1 MGAMLRV
8 RVGVLCVFGLV
19 GFGLV
24 GGAGSAFASGG
35 WWLLSVGSRPS
46 VLGLAPGGEGEVVVT
61 AENVGDGSVV
71 GGVVPV
77 TVGVVLPAHLRAL
90 GIVGSQ
96 PAGAAGNVVEPIECS
111 LARLSCTLR
120 PSVQNASGSLPPFGA
135 LEVRVQ
141 VQIEE
146 GTASGAV
153 VHAAVSGGDAPAAG
167 LSRALLFS
175 EGGVGFGIE
184 DTRLSIEGEGGGL
197 DTLAG
202 SHPFQ
207 VTGSDVFN
215 QGQDLA
221 LSAEKPEVEVAVL
234 PKDVI
239 TRLPAGFVGN
249 PTAIA
254 RCTLGQ
260 FLTNVDGI
268 ENRCP
273 ADSAVGVASATVREP
288 ENVGTATF
296 TVPVFNLEPYA
307 GEPARF
313 GFFIPAALV
322 PVVLDTQLR
331 SGPGEDYGV
340 NVIASNVSQTASLL
354 SASVTFWGVPGDSV
368 HDASRG
374 WKCLEESAER
384 LALHAPCNGSEE
396 AHPPAFLSLPTSCTG
411 ALQTSVEV
419 DSWDD
424 PGAFEAF
431 TPSEP
436 LQALDGCAGLG
447 FHPAIEAAT
456 TSRSI
461 SSPTGL
467 SFDLAFSDEGL
478 TDATGVAES
487 QLKRTVVTLPEGLT
501 INPSAGV
508 GLAGC
513 TVGDLA
519 HETLGSPGGAGCP
532 EASKLGSVEAQTPL
546 LSAPV
551 HGWVFAAEP
560 YENPFSET
568 GHAGGSLLAVYVV
581 VKSPEAGV
589 LVKLAGKVEAGG
601 QPGVTGLAPG
611 QLRTSL
617 ESPQLP
623 FAHFVLH
630 LFEGNQAPLISPATC
645 GSYSAQ
651 ASLTPW
657 SEPMTTLTEDSS
669 FAVTTGINGS
679 TCPTGGGTFAPQLQA
694 GTASNSAGSF
704 SSFDLD
710 LTRGDRDQEIS
721 SLSTTLPE
729 GLTGELTGI
738 PYCPEADIALARTMT
753 GEQEQ
758 AMPSCPAAS
767 EVGHS
772 LVGAGDGSVLAYTPG
787 KIYLAG
793 PYDNDPF
800 SLVSITSAVV
810 GPFDLGTVVIR
821 LGLHIDPRTAQ
832 VTVQPTPS
840 EPIPYMI
847 DGIVAHIRDI
857 QVYIDR
863 PNFTLNPTN
872 CVPLTITSTITS
884 SQGTTADPSSRFQAA
899 DCSHLKFTPKVS
911 VSVTGHNSKLYGAGL
926 KFRIAYPPNPV
937 GSQAWFDEVKVE
949 FPKKLPARLETLQRS
964 CLSTVF
970 DKNPAD
976 CPPAAAIGRVVVHTP
991 ILPVPL
997 TGPAYFVSYGGAKF
1011 PEAVFVLQGDGVTV
1025 DLHGETYISKQDIT
1039 SATFRNTPAVPFE
1052 SIEVTLPQ
1060 DRYSEFGANVP
1071 PRDDYS
1077 LCNQKLMVPTLLKAQ
1092 NGLQKNQIVPITI
1105 TSCAK
1110 HKKRSRSRKHAK

>member
-1 MGAMLRV
+1 MSVGLRL
-8 RVGVLCVFGLV
+8 RALLGVACVVWFGGV
-19 GFGLV
+19 
-24 GGAGSAFASGG
+24 GAGSALASGG

-46 VLGLAPGGEGEVVVT
+46 VLALTPGGEGEVVVT
-61 AENVGDGSVV
+61 AENLGDGSVV
-71 GGVVPV
+71 GEVVPV
-77 TVGVVLPAHLRAL
+77 TVRVALPAHLLAL

-120 PSVQNASGSLPPFGA
+120 PSVQNASGSLPPFAA
-135 LEVRVQ
+135 LEVRVRVQ
-141 VQIEE
+141 VEE
-146 GTASGAV
+146 GAASGEM
-153 VHAAVSGGDAPAAG
+153 VHAAVSGGGAPAAG
-167 LSRALLFS
+167 LSRALRFS

-184 DTRLSIEGEGGGL
+184 DTRLTVEVEGGGP

-221 LSAEKPEVEVAVL
+221 PAAEKPEVEVAAL

-239 TRLPAGFVGN
+239 TRLPAGFIGD
-249 PTAIA
+249 PTAIT

-260 FLTNVDGI
+260 FLTNVEGI
-268 ENRCP
+268 ANRCP
-273 ADSAVGVASATVREP
+273 ADSAVGVASVTVREP

-354 SASVTFWGVPGDSV
+354 SARVTFWGVPGDAA

-374 WKCLEESAER
+374 WKCLEETAER
-384 LALHAPCNGSEE
+384 VALDASCSGSGE

-411 ALQTSVEV
+411 ALQTSVET

-424 PGAFEAF
+424 AGVYASF

-436 LQALDGCAGLG
+436 LQALDGCAGLA
-447 FHPAIEAAT
+447 FQPTIEAAA
-456 TSRSI
+456 TSRAT

-467 SFDLAFSDEGL
+467 NLGLGFDDEGL

-487 QLKRTVVTLPEGLT
+487 QLKSTVVTFPEGVT

-513 TVGDLA
+513 TVADLA
-519 HETLGSPGGAGCP
+519 HETLESASGAGCP

-560 YENPFSET
+560 YENPFSEP
-568 GHAGGSLLAVYVV
+568 GRPGGSLLAVYVV

-601 QPGVTGLAPG
+601 QPGVTGLGPG
-611 QLRTSL
+611 QLRTSI

-623 FAHFVLH
+623 FARFVVH
-630 LFEGNQAPLISPATC
+630 VFEGPQAPLITPATC
-645 GSYSAQ
+645 GSYTTQ

-657 SEPMTTLTEDSS
+657 SEPMATLAEDSS
-669 FAVTTGINGS
+669 FALTNGGN
-679 TCPTGGGTFAPQLQA
+679 CPSGAAFAPQLQA

-704 SSFDLD
+704 SSFDLE
-710 LTRGDRDQEIS
+710 LTRGDGDQEFS

-729 GLTGELTGI
+729 GLTGDLTGV
-738 PYCPEADIALARTMT
+738 PYCPEADIQQARAKT
-753 GEQEQ
+753 GVEEQ
-758 AMPSCPAAS
+758 ADPSCPAAS
-767 EVGHS
+767 KVGQS
-772 LVGAGDGSVLAYTPG
+772 LVGTGDGSVLAYTPG
-787 KIYLAG
+787 EIYLAG

-800 SLVSITSAVV
+800 SLVSITSVVV

-832 VTVQPTPS
+832 ATVQPTPP

-847 DGIVAHIRDI
+847 DGIVTHVRDI
-857 QVYIDR
+857 QVEIDR
-863 PNFTLNPTN
+863 PSFTLNPTN
-872 CVPLTITSTITS
+872 CAPLAITSTITS
-884 SQGTTADPSSRFQAA
+884 SQGLTANPSSRFQAA
-899 DCSHLKFTPKVS
+899 DCSHLKFTPKLAVT
-911 VSVTGHNSKLYGAGL
+911 VTGHNSKLHGAGL
-926 KFRIAYPPNPV
+926 KFKISYPPHPV

-949 FPKKLPARLETLQRS
+949 FPKQLPARLETLQRS
-964 CLSTVF
+964 CLSAVF
-970 DKNPAD
+970 EKNPAD
-976 CPPAAAIGRVVVHTP
+976 CPPAATIGHVVVHTP

-1011 PEAVFVLQGDGVTV
+1011 PEAVFVLQGDGVTI
-1025 DLHGETYISKQDIT
+1025 DLHGETFISKQSIT

-1052 SIEVTLPQ
+1052 SIEVILPQ
-1060 DRYSEFGANVP
+1060 GRYSEFGANVP
-1071 PRDDYS
+1071 PQDNYN
-1077 LCNQKLMVPTLLKAQ
+1077 LCNQKLTIPTLLKAQ
-1092 NGLQKNQIVPITI
+1092 NGLQKTAIVRVAT
-1105 TSCAK
+1105 TDCAK
-1110 HKKRSRSRKHAK
+1110 HKKRHTNHKHAK